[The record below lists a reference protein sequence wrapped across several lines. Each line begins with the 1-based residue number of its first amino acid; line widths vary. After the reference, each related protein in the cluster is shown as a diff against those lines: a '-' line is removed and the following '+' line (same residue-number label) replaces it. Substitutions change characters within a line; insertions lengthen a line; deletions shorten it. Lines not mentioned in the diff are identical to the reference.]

1 MEIKQCTTADV
12 AQLRDIC
19 RRTFVETFAEQ
30 NTAENMERFLA
41 ESFSEERLTEEIHAS
56 ESFTYIAYENG
67 APVGYLKL
75 NTCAAQTEKGFDNSL
90 EIQRIYLLSDVKG
103 RGLGTELICFSEEKA
118 RELSLDFIWLGVWEH
133 NYPALKF
140 YEKLGFEQF
149 SQHTF
154 VLGDDKQT
162 DLLMRRACK

>member
-1 MEIKQCTTADV
+1 MDIKQCTSADV

-19 RRTFVETFAEQ
+19 CRTFIETFAAQ
-30 NTAENMERFLA
+30 NTKEDMECFLA
-41 ESFSEERLTEEIHAS
+41 ESFSEKRLTEELRDP
-56 ESFTYIAYENG
+56 ESFTYIACENDE
-67 APVGYLKL
+67 PIGYLKL
-75 NTCAAQTEKGFDNSL
+75 NIGAAQTEKGFDNSL
-90 EIQRIYLLSDVKG
+90 EIQRIYLISDVKG
-103 RGLGTELICFSEEKA
+103 RGLGTELIRFSVEKA
-118 RELSLDFIWLGVWEH
+118 RELSLDFIWLGVWEC

-162 DLLMRRACK
+162 DLLMRKYL